1 MDTQPT
7 FKAYP
12 GESCDNG
19 QHCQERSVCSSVTLR
34 CACPMGTKQ
43 SGFRC
48 VDAPPHK
55 EVLAAIGDYC
65 DINTDCINGA
75 YCHSGSG
82 RPRLLPYMLNSLTSS
97 VPVVYPGQQGCSN
110 DKQCAAAYHGATC
123 HNSVCTCPPGSMAI
137 AQTCSEGKEAVTFKF
152 NLLYVIMI
160 EAADRRCPSQDVQ
173 STGEIGNVPF
183 VEVIP
188 KYPPV
193 VTGSPPGGLCSDLVN
208 CLGGS
213 LCNSGVCICPEKLMQ
228 VIDGR
233 CVVVKPI
240 SSNAIVEVHHK
251 LGNQKTFVAAGS
263 PCGNEVICVG
273 GAVCVDGIC
282 QCSKGLRQVQNRCIR
297 EPVAKVQPIPGPKV
311 ILPQPVPQPTDAP
324 YCLNDDMCNGHSI
337 CINSKCSCPAGT
349 TLSND
354 RCVPADLNAYKMST
368 RPAAVHDTA
377 CIRDQECSEGTMC
390 VQEVCQCPPGFRRLF
405 DGSCR
410 RTILDSL
417 CTTDRSCGDQAICIN
432 GRCQCPPGS
441 VQHGDVCILLNP
453 GKKTLNILHRLLGSI
468 KQMHSAIRISIL
480 ILTLY
485 KCQALSFW
493 DFLNTGQAGLPPAQ
507 PFGPEA
513 VINYARQ
520 GLNLLSFLKNL
531 KMSRTR
537 ANENRQQHFEEDTTS
552 DESVDRI
559 SGERLRHRY
568 QDAPL
573 YSRLSSITNV
583 AHDLPGFGACLPK
596 GTPLFNSMSP
606 SILQNF
612 LRIVP
617 GVHKMIKK
625 LQPLPKV
632 KPRRLMGKW
641 YWVLST
647 TSAMSKYC
655 SMSTFHGLKQR
666 ANRTGTFAI
675 INSFR
680 DGSQYGLPKLGFGYG
695 LVNGQH
701 VTVYDQS
708 DPCPYEV
715 ILVSDNDEDN
725 YYRERN
731 SQYDYVVLSNWAR
744 YPVIVLA
751 KDVDQFFANDYEFL
765 KQDLRREGLY
775 NQLTELLQTSSTA
788 DWSVCDAK
796 HTLVKEPH
804 LLLPVDAGATNVN
817 DRKSSAKGPPLLLP
831 PTLTGIVP
839 PGGICSNDEDCSGF
853 PFAYCMSNCM
863 CKDYAINAG
872 STCLE
877 AGSMA
882 EGNCG
887 VDQVYVS
894 EAGICMNVAK
904 PGAPCQYSQQCS
916 GTEVGAFCIN
926 MRCRCVY
933 GMRTTDT
940 GRCTFINTNCT
951 RRGMIWIA
959 ELGECKPVVAPGARP
974 CTHRQQCTAS
984 YQDSVC
990 FMTQCTCPPETP
1002 IAVDGTCGISCPAG
1016 RTYSG
1021 VLNRCVQAIQPG
1033 GRCQYSSQCHALNP
1047 GMICQRSI
1055 CRCPKEYVWTGK
1067 QCSESCPEGYRENP
1081 ENGICRPACREGQV
1095 EHAGKC
1101 LNQVPPDSPCAIS
1114 AQCTGGSSC
1123 VDGLCRCPYG
1133 MYNLQGICSRVPP
1146 DSICGPMIECG
1157 GGSICVNNVCTC
1169 PNGHISINHQCQLP
1183 DAVPPGSACTDIDHC
1198 AGGSFCLYGTCRCPT
1213 GTVIMNRRC
1222 QIPIESKQRINFK
1235 ISIPMN
1241 NFSVSPGQKC
1251 REDVDICTGRSY
1263 CVDGICQ
1270 CPPHMVIE
1278 RSICIMPA
1286 IVAPGSV
1293 CDKTRRCGGGST
1305 CQLGECKC
1313 PEGMIIIDQRCQLAK
1328 TGSTLAPPTYSC
1340 RNDEVC
1346 TGGSFCLNGICTCP
1360 KGQIPINEV
1369 CKSEKAYLTGRCDH
1383 DKDCKNG
1390 FVCIGGRCSCS
1401 GMLLPNGECKVSRL
1415 VSPGGKC
1422 VLGMDVCS
1430 GGSSCISNVCA
1441 CPTGFYPSSGH
1452 CRNRKRGGA
1461 SCYSG
1466 VCICP
1471 TQMLQIDGQCQ
1482 PLLVFPLNGSVETM
1496 FMQREPVYT
1505 TIYHSSSVH
1514 VNGSAQQFAKPLWST
1529 CKSDDFCAN
1538 GTECIDGICQCPD
1551 GYIAVNLTCRLKF
1564 SVSPGES
1571 CSPSELC
1578 SDGSQC
1584 IRGKFSPGESCSPS
1598 ELCSDGSQCIRGK
1611 CTCPEGYDL
1620 VNKRCHSSKQRQPAS
1635 PGDAC
1640 SISTICT
1647 GGSSCRAGICKCDF
1661 GFEVRQGMCVR
1672 RADTISL
1679 ARPGE
1684 RCVQEATNCT
1694 GGSRCVFGTCKCP
1707 KGTVAKNKRCEAAT
1721 TLSDWALP
1729 GQPCDADAECRGGS
1743 KCIGSLCTCPVNQV
1757 VINHECA
1764 DAHVT
1769 VKPGY
1774 ACDANSICTGGSTC
1788 TSGVCR
1794 CPLGQSIEGHHCV
1807 ARMAIAKPGEL
1818 CNEHTM
1824 VCTGGSVCDRGKC
1837 ACPPG
1842 HEITQNV
1849 CKSMWSKRAFPST
1862 PGSFCR
1868 PDTAVCTGGSY
1879 CLNNVCVCSQGYFA
1893 RFNQCVPKLNPID
1906 VDIAERTTP
1915 CTANSQCQG
1924 SSTCFKGMCQCPL
1937 NSKWNVDKTVCI
1949 PTEPALLSY
1958 RGTTAESALPG
1969 DSCSNG
1975 ELCSGGSLCNGRR
1988 CICPDGMPPSNGI
2001 CIRGM
2006 GVLAEPCPSDVNQIA
2021 ECHLPDCYC
2030 SRSGFEIP
2038 GRLPVEDVPQIVMLT
2053 FDDPVNEVTIDIY
2066 RSLLDGRYKNP
2077 NGCPIRSTFFIS
2089 HEYNNYHQSQWLYWK
2104 GHEVAVNSITC
2115 FILSH
2120 ETLSESPMLEWVA
2133 EMDGMRTLL
2142 SRLSGVNASTVRGI
2156 RAPQMAVGGN
2166 RQFAMMQRYQFAYD
2180 NSMSANPGRDG
2191 AAYWPQTLDY
2201 QLAWPCEAEP
2211 CPDQSFPGIW
2221 AVPINQ
2227 FYGDYINEFHQY
2239 RRGAMV
2245 SAAMNRKGGAEEAY
2259 RLLLSNFNR
2268 HYRTNKAPFVLTLN
2282 ADFLRV
2288 LPNDGGVRALEKF
2301 LSKILARPD
2310 VWVTTIADAI
2320 AWIQQ
2325 PTRLRDLEKFQP
2337 WSCHSIHRSEA
2348 EPCKVPKTCSYPA
2361 SNLSTGDHWLST
2373 CFSCPSEYP
2382 WVKKEHRKR

>member
-1 MDTQPT
+1 MDPT
-7 FKAYP
+7 KI
-12 GESCDNG
+12 
-19 QHCQERSVCSSVTLR
+19 LL
-34 CACPMGTKQ
+34 
-43 SGFRC
+43 
-48 VDAPPHK
+48 
-55 EVLAAIGDYC
+55 LAAF
-65 DINTDCINGA
+65 
-75 YCHSGSG
+75 
-82 RPRLLPYMLNSLTSS
+82 LEL
-97 VPVVYPGQQGCSN
+97 
-110 DKQCAAAYHGATC
+110 
-123 HNSVCTCPPGSMAI
+123 
-137 AQTCSEGKEAVTFKF
+137 QTV
-152 NLLYVIMI
+152 
-160 EAADRRCPSQDVQ
+160 
-173 STGEIGNVPF
+173 
-183 VEVIP
+183 
-188 KYPPV
+188 
-193 VTGSPPGGLCSDLVN
+193 
-208 CLGGS
+208 
-213 LCNSGVCICPEKLMQ
+213 
-228 VIDGR
+228 
-233 CVVVKPI
+233 
-240 SSNAIVEVHHK
+240 
-251 LGNQKTFVAAGS
+251 
-263 PCGNEVICVG
+263 
-273 GAVCVDGIC
+273 
-282 QCSKGLRQVQNRCIR
+282 
-297 EPVAKVQPIPGPKV
+297 
-311 ILPQPVPQPTDAP
+311 
-324 YCLNDDMCNGHSI
+324 
-337 CINSKCSCPAGT
+337 
-349 TLSND
+349 
-354 RCVPADLNAYKMST
+354 
-368 RPAAVHDTA
+368 
-377 CIRDQECSEGTMC
+377 
-390 VQEVCQCPPGFRRLF
+390 
-405 DGSCR
+405 
-410 RTILDSL
+410 
-417 CTTDRSCGDQAICIN
+417 DRSYA
-432 GRCQCPPGS
+432 
-441 VQHGDVCILLNP
+441 LLNP
-453 GKKTLNILHRLLGSI
+453 
-468 KQMHSAIRISIL
+468 
-480 ILTLY
+480 
-485 KCQALSFW
+485 
-493 DFLNTGQAGLPPAQ
+493 
-507 PFGPEA
+507 
-513 VINYARQ
+513 
-520 GLNLLSFLKNL
+520 
-531 KMSRTR
+531 
-537 ANENRQQHFEEDTTS
+537 
-552 DESVDRI
+552 
-559 SGERLRHRY
+559 
-568 QDAPL
+568 
-573 YSRLSSITNV
+573 
-583 AHDLPGFGACLPK
+583 
-596 GTPLFNSMSP
+596 
-606 SILQNF
+606 
-612 LRIVP
+612 
-617 GVHKMIKK
+617 
-625 LQPLPKV
+625 
-632 KPRRLMGKW
+632 
-641 YWVLST
+641 
-647 TSAMSKYC
+647 
-655 SMSTFHGLKQR
+655 
-666 ANRTGTFAI
+666 
-675 INSFR
+675 
-680 DGSQYGLPKLGFGYG
+680 
-695 LVNGQH
+695 
-701 VTVYDQS
+701 
-708 DPCPYEV
+708 
-715 ILVSDNDEDN
+715 
-725 YYRERN
+725 
-731 SQYDYVVLSNWAR
+731 
-744 YPVIVLA
+744 
-751 KDVDQFFANDYEFL
+751 
-765 KQDLRREGLY
+765 
-775 NQLTELLQTSSTA
+775 
-788 DWSVCDAK
+788 
-796 HTLVKEPH
+796 VKEPH

-1133 MYNLQGICSRVPP
+1133 MYNLQGICSRAKSRPGGSCAKGEECTDNSYCLDGRCVCVRGTVLHNQRCATPTIVPP

-1183 DAVPPGSACTDIDHC
+1183 DAV
-1198 AGGSFCLYGTCRCPT
+1198 
-1213 GTVIMNRRC
+1213 
-1222 QIPIESKQRINFK
+1222 
-1235 ISIPMN
+1235 
-1241 NFSVSPGQKC
+1241 SPGQKC

-1286 IVAPGSV
+1286 IGKSKVEDNSQCTIQRIKVAPGSV

-1328 TGSTLAPPTYSC
+1328 TAPPTYSC

-1390 FVCIGGRCSCS
+1390 FACIGGRCSCS

-1452 CRNRKRGGA
+1452 CRNRKRGPFPIDNSHVLLLVVPYSFTCSTSTDCAGGA

-1564 SVSPGES
+1564 SV
-1571 CSPSELC
+1571 
-1578 SDGSQC
+1578 
-1584 IRGKFSPGESCSPS
+1584 SPGESCSPS

-1807 ARMAIAKPGEL
+1807 ARMAIGEYFFQSYNTFL
-1818 CNEHTM
+1818 I
-1824 VCTGGSVCDRGKC
+1824 VAC
-1837 ACPPG
+1837 AFR
-1842 HEITQNV
+1842 V
-1849 CKSMWSKRAFPST
+1849 
-1862 PGSFCR
+1862 
-1868 PDTAVCTGGSY
+1868 SY
-1879 CLNNVCVCSQGYFA
+1879 
-1893 RFNQCVPKLNPID
+1893 
-1906 VDIAERTTP
+1906 
-1915 CTANSQCQG
+1915 
-1924 SSTCFKGMCQCPL
+1924 
-1937 NSKWNVDKTVCI
+1937 
-1949 PTEPALLSY
+1949 
-1958 RGTTAESALPG
+1958 
-1969 DSCSNG
+1969 
-1975 ELCSGGSLCNGRR
+1975 
-1988 CICPDGMPPSNGI
+1988 
-2001 CIRGM
+2001 
-2006 GVLAEPCPSDVNQIA
+2006 
-2021 ECHLPDCYC
+2021 
-2030 SRSGFEIP
+2030 
-2038 GRLPVEDVPQIVMLT
+2038 
-2053 FDDPVNEVTIDIY
+2053 
-2066 RSLLDGRYKNP
+2066 
-2077 NGCPIRSTFFIS
+2077 
-2089 HEYNNYHQSQWLYWK
+2089 
-2104 GHEVAVNSITC
+2104 
-2115 FILSH
+2115 
-2120 ETLSESPMLEWVA
+2120 
-2133 EMDGMRTLL
+2133 
-2142 SRLSGVNASTVRGI
+2142 
-2156 RAPQMAVGGN
+2156 
-2166 RQFAMMQRYQFAYD
+2166 
-2180 NSMSANPGRDG
+2180 
-2191 AAYWPQTLDY
+2191 
-2201 QLAWPCEAEP
+2201 
-2211 CPDQSFPGIW
+2211 
-2221 AVPINQ
+2221 
-2227 FYGDYINEFHQY
+2227 
-2239 RRGAMV
+2239 
-2245 SAAMNRKGGAEEAY
+2245 
-2259 RLLLSNFNR
+2259 
-2268 HYRTNKAPFVLTLN
+2268 
-2282 ADFLRV
+2282 
-2288 LPNDGGVRALEKF
+2288 
-2301 LSKILARPD
+2301 
-2310 VWVTTIADAI
+2310 
-2320 AWIQQ
+2320 
-2325 PTRLRDLEKFQP
+2325 
-2337 WSCHSIHRSEA
+2337 
-2348 EPCKVPKTCSYPA
+2348 
-2361 SNLSTGDHWLST
+2361 
-2373 CFSCPSEYP
+2373 
-2382 WVKKEHRKR
+2382 